1 MMKTKKTKNFP
12 SAAKY
17 ERSYDKMAVTLVK
30 VNDEN

>member
-1 MMKTKKTKNFP
+1 METKKAKNFP

-17 ERSYDKMAVTLVK
+17 ERSHDKMAVTLEK